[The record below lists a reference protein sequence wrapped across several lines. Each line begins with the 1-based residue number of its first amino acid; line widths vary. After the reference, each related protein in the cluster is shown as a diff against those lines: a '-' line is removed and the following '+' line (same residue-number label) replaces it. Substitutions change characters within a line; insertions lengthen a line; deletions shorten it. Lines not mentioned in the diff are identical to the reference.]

1 MLEGAADEFHHLADP
16 GGVAVGGGDGDDVN
30 GLVHE
35 LADVGDD
42 FVAVEF
48 AAGLADGGD
57 GGADDEAELGVA
69 RGFAAGLGLAGD
81 ALDVGDGDQAA
92 EAILV
97 VDDEHLVDA
106 DILREKLVG
115 GLDRVGGRSAFP

>member
-1 MLEGAADEFHHLADP
+1 
-16 GGVAVGGGDGDDVN
+16 VAVGGGDGDGVN

-42 FVAVEF
+42 LLAVEF

-69 RGFAAGLGLAGD
+69 GGFAAGLGLAGD

-92 EAILV
+92 EAVLV

-106 DILREKLVG
+106 DVLREKLVG
-115 GLDRVGGRSAFP
+115 GLDGVGGHLLFRDS